1 VPCKNEDR
9 PQRVLTLAKALAQEF
24 HYASAK
30 EKRTKKMASSSGAQN
45 SFDLTPVMAPFF
57 DLHMVSS
64 LLDHLRE
71 AGIYDA
77 KTITKEK
84 IRTLGK
90 TNLIDL
96 IEDEYARFPD
106 DDELQKEFKERQPG
120 FDARRDA
127 IFDKLDNVPEAV
139 NKVTE
144 FFAEEDLV
152 KSLKEEHTLTAEY
165 VATNKNI
172 SSADLE
178 AYYSFAKFKFECG
191 LYGDAETMLENYL
204 SVQQPPQTGAFAMS
218 L

>member
-1 VPCKNEDR
+1 
-9 PQRVLTLAKALAQEF
+9 
-24 HYASAK
+24 
-30 EKRTKKMASSSGAQN
+30 MASSSGAQN

-106 DDELQKEFKERQPG
+106 DDELQKEFKDRQPT

-127 IFDKLDNVPEAV
+127 IFDKLDNVPDAV
-139 NKVTE
+139 TKVTE
-144 FFAEEDLV
+144 FFADEETV
-152 KSLKEEHTLTAEY
+152 KTLKEEHTLTLEY
-165 VATNKNI
+165 LTANKNI
-172 SSADLE
+172 TSVDLE
-178 AYYSFAKFKFECG
+178 AYYAFAKFRFECG
-191 LYGDAETMLENYL
+191 LYGDAETMLDNYL
-204 SVQQPPQTGAFAMS
+204 SVQQPAQTGAF
-218 L
+218 LL